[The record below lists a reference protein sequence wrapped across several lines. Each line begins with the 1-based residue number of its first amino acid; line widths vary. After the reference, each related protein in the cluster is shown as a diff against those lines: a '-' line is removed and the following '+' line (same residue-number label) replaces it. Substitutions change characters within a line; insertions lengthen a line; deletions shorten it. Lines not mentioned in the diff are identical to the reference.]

1 LHPFHLQNDLR
12 SISAAV
18 HKMCCED
25 LKIHRLLVSE
35 SLALQMFEDNPYKS
49 QQIPD
54 IASKSPSGK
63 TVTLY
68 RVGKLYFFFAM
79 FILNL
84 LKCITC

>member
-1 LHPFHLQNDLR
+1 
-12 SISAAV
+12 
-18 HKMCCED
+18 MCSED

-54 IASKSPSGK
+54 IASKSQSGK

-68 RVGKLYFFFAM
+68 RVGKLHFFYLVYHVL
-79 FILNL
+79 ILNSF
-84 LKCITC
+84 KCITLIFFFV